1 MDTFNFIQ
9 AQFIIIKITKDQYVE
24 SYDIELKS
32 DSLAL
37 FVWLQAYPIEVNIC
51 LIKIS

>member
-1 MDTFNFIQ
+1 MDTFNFIK
-9 AQFIIIKITKDQYVE
+9 AYFIIIKITKDQYVE

-37 FVWLQAYPIEVNIC
+37 FVWLQAYPIEVKIC
-51 LIKIS
+51 LLRNR